1 MLEPIQKRRI
11 FLFLGITFGIAWA
24 FALVIYLTGGLTNSP
39 MILPQLNMSLATL
52 ILALGVMSAPAIGN
66 VITRLL
72 TREGKQDLWLKP
84 FANERTGLFWLAGW
98 LVPAGLVLL
107 GMMVFFAI
115 FPKFYDS
122 SRETLTQLTQA
133 QATGLS
139 ISPNFILL
147 ISLVQ
152 ALLMAPFLNALFT
165 FGEEFGWRA
174 YLLPK
179 LLPLG
184 GRKAAL
190 ISGAIW
196 GAWHAP
202 IIAMGHNYGV
212 DYVGFPW
219 VGMVMMTLFC
229 TLFGVFMA
237 WITLKEG
244 SVWPAVIAHAVLNGV
259 AAFPAMLTLGE
270 PNPVLGPFLM
280 GAVAGIPLLLLAIL
294 LLILPNALLPGEVR
308 LFSE

>member
-1 MLEPIQKRRI
+1 MLEPIQKQRVI
-11 FLFLGITFGIAWA
+11 LFVVITFALAWLM
-24 FALVIYLTGGLTNSP
+24 ALVIYLTGGLQNSP
-39 MILPQLNMSLATL
+39 MILPELNMSLATVL
-52 ILALGVMSAPAIGN
+52 LAVGVMSTPAIGN
-66 VITRLL
+66 VLTRVI

-84 FANERTGLFWLAGW
+84 FTQKKAGLSWLAGW
-98 LVPAGLVLL
+98 LVPAGLVLV
-107 GMMVFFAI
+107 GMAVFYTF
-115 FPKFYDS
+115 FPNYYDS
-122 SRETLTQLTQA
+122 GRETLKKLTETQTA
-133 QATGLS
+133 GLP

-152 ALLMAPFLNALFT
+152 GLLLAPFLNGLFT

-196 GAWHAP
+196 GVWHAP

-212 DYVGFPW
+212 DYAGFPW
-219 VGMVMMTLFC
+219 LGMVMMTLFC
-229 TLFGVFMA
+229 VLFGVFMA

-270 PNPVLGPFLM
+270 PSPILGPFLM
-280 GAVAGIPLLLLAIL
+280 GAVAGIPLLILAVVLLS
-294 LLILPNALLPGEVR
+294 LPNTFVRGEAR
-308 LFSE
+308 LYSE